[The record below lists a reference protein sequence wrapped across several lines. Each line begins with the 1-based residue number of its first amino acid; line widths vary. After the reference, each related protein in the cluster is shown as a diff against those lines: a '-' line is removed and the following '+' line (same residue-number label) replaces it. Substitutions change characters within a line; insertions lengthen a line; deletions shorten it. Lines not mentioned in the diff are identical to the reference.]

1 MCKIGMPHKL
11 TFQSTP
17 CVRATSGDY
26 LVNRR
31 TAVVN
36 PTAKACFCQSSHS
49 ATGLLILVS
58 VFSPL
63 DFSRIVCYHR
73 FSSVSA
79 LRWVVSAVFGRRGTY
94 SLIFF
99 SSKISIIP
107 FLTASVFVSLLSLQ
121 YCKSFKFV
129 FTSIRIFRLM
139 DLGLSIFGLPVR
151 GLTKSPHFLCTTK
164 YSIHYVFQKVNCHL
178 PQSFLF
184 VFVGFASTAL

>member
-1 MCKIGMPHKL
+1 MCRYKPVKYILNTRSKKSIFFFSIERFVNDRHLFSIHAPCKGRQVCKIGMPHKL

-99 SSKISIIP
+99 HPK
-107 FLTASVFVSLLSLQ
+107 LA
-121 YCKSFKFV
+121 
-129 FTSIRIFRLM
+129 
-139 DLGLSIFGLPVR
+139 
-151 GLTKSPHFLCTTK
+151 
-164 YSIHYVFQKVNCHL
+164 
-178 PQSFLF
+178 
-184 VFVGFASTAL
+184 

>member
-1 MCKIGMPHKL
+1 MCRYKPVKYILNTRSKKSIFFFLYRKVCKRPASTGTFFSIHAPCKGRQVCKIGMPHKL

-99 SSKISIIP
+99 HPK
-107 FLTASVFVSLLSLQ
+107 LA
-121 YCKSFKFV
+121 
-129 FTSIRIFRLM
+129 
-139 DLGLSIFGLPVR
+139 
-151 GLTKSPHFLCTTK
+151 
-164 YSIHYVFQKVNCHL
+164 
-178 PQSFLF
+178 
-184 VFVGFASTAL
+184 